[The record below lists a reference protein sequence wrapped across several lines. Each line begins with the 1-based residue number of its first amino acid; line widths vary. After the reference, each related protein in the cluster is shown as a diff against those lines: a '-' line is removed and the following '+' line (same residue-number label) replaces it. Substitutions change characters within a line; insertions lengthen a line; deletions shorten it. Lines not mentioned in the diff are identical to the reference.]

1 MLLVAPMSQFWG
13 DLWRDEIIRNWLV
26 QSLKADESKLISKKF
41 VLDFEVKGDGEAKD
55 QVENTVQLILQ
66 Q

>member
-1 MLLVAPMSQFWG
+1 
-13 DLWRDEIIRNWLV
+13 V